1 MPSARSSAVA
11 GTEQAP
17 GEYRERGLEL
27 LAEEIRGHHKAV
39 ERHARAM
46 LDEAVAAGEKLIDA
60 KRRLPHGEF
69 GPFKAY
75 CGVSRSSAS
84 VYMKLA
90 REKSSAGVLEA
101 DSIRGALEGLGGK
114 KKQGWKFLPPPPA
127 GSRGVCVDTWREAM
141 AAQGRREVFA
151 YSIRD
156 ERYPNTT
163 RRCFTTVE
171 AEAYDRK
178 TADSAV
184 EALPLPDLDGGES

>member
-1 MPSARSSAVA
+1 MAESRSSAVA
-11 GTEQAP
+11 GTKQAP

-39 ERHARAM
+39 ERHARSM
-46 LDEAVAAGEKLIDA
+46 LAEAILAGEKLLEA
-60 KRRLPHGEF
+60 KELLRHGEF
-69 GPFKAY
+69 GPWLTY
-75 CGVSRSSAS
+75 CGVNQRTAQL
-84 VYMKLA
+84 YMKLA
-90 REKSSAGVLEA
+90 REKRNVAVLEA

-184 EALPLPDLDGGES
+184 EALPLPNLDGGES